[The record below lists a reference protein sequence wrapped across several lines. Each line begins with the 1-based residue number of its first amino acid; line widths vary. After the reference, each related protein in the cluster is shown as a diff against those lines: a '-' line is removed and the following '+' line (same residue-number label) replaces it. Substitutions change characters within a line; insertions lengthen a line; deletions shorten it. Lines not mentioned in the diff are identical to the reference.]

1 MAKIRTDFPGQLS
14 ATPTSNDEK
23 CSQMHAWNHTSGQ
36 IAPHPRFTHE
46 LHGTARSHLNLS
58 LIINEEC
65 VGDYN
70 CIARI
75 PSTLSATEACC
86 TFSTFLRWAVV
97 TS

>member
-14 ATPTSNDEK
+14 ATPTSNDET

-58 LIINEEC
+58 LIIK
-65 VGDYN
+65 
-70 CIARI
+70 
-75 PSTLSATEACC
+75 
-86 TFSTFLRWAVV
+86 
-97 TS
+97 